1 MTSDLHRATLAVP
14 TLFCNWLTGSHCFDF
29 PLKETQNLHWWMHSN
44 LAAHEDALKVVS
56 KELFKFCL
64 EKVEMSD
71 AFEVLFILPG
81 PELWHEK

>member
-1 MTSDLHRATLAVP
+1 
-14 TLFCNWLTGSHCFDF
+14 
-29 PLKETQNLHWWMHSN
+29 MHSN

-56 KELFKFCL
+56 KELFKICL